1 MLTWVLLGRWPS
13 FPPPSAA
20 CPATLTCGRCAQ
32 QYLNGTSESANN
44 SFFTVRL
51 TSQPILPVTVN
62 FTTDAQLS
70 VALNAVVFDHTDWD
84 IPKNLSMVAVDD
96 YVDEDYH
103 IGVVVLD
110 SESDPINYCYSGL
123 RVSHRQIIE
132 DNDCAGL
139 AMASELLVS
148 ESDRT
153 WNQTLVFEA
162 TAPQTEALTPSDQE
176 RVHEYLVQQ
185 ALQLDSVEQEISYSL
200 TLTSQPVADVS
211 VHLVQTGLCER
222 CSRSGQLLIVP
233 SALFFTPANW
243 NETQYIQLLA
253 VDDDTVE
260 SLASDMSYQV
270 AVRHTSS
277 SADPKYHLPALSE
290 MTVCEPIH
298 SFSHGTPG
306 RLDIANATT
315 LAARAVPT
323 ANDCARLCTEF
334 GNGTAC
340 ASFDFG
346 GAFHVNGARLARL
359 FHASPRS
366 ARWRP
371 RNRQAC
377 APSVAS
383 LERPGCG
390 LTPPLRAR
398 GSVLGVPL
406 RMSAYFLWHGPSW
419 VQPGMSG

>member
-1 MLTWVLLGRWPS
+1 MPFPSMRCNCCQTVCLYSLTCRLGFAGSLTRSSLPV
-13 FPPPSAA
+13 A
-20 CPATLTCGRCAQ
+20 CPATLTRDRCAQ
-32 QYLNGTSESANN
+32 QYLNGTSESTNN

-84 IPKNLSMVAVDD
+84 VPKNLSMVAVDD

-123 RVSHRQIIE
+123 RVSHRQIVE

-200 TLTSQPVADVS
+200 TLTSQPVANVS

-233 SALFFTPANW
+233 SVLFFTPANW

-253 VDDDTVE
+253 VDDDTIE
-260 SLASDMSYQV
+260 SLSSDMSYQV
-270 AVRHTSS
+270 AVRHTST

-298 SFSHGTPG
+298 FFSHGTPG

-346 GAFHVNGARLARL
+346 GTFHVNGAPRPPLPRLASFGSL
-359 FHASPRS
+359 VASQS
-366 ARWRP
+366 D
-371 RNRQAC
+371 RQAC
-377 APSVAS
+377 APSVVS
-383 LERPGCG
+383 L
-390 LTPPLRAR
+390 
-398 GSVLGVPL
+398 V
-406 RMSAYFLWHGPSW
+406 
-419 VQPGMSG
+419 